1 MGRGL
6 PLLTHRRTCK
16 PNGPPLHDPLLPR
29 REESLIPPSERGLNV
44 EETGVTLN
52 EKARNRSRLN
62 LFNDNNFQNEFLR
75 RAGERRAVLLEGA
88 PVCQE

>member
-1 MGRGL
+1 MMWSFL
-6 PLLTHRRTCK
+6 PEGNLVFSTPCLL
-16 PNGPPLHDPLLPR
+16 PLLPR